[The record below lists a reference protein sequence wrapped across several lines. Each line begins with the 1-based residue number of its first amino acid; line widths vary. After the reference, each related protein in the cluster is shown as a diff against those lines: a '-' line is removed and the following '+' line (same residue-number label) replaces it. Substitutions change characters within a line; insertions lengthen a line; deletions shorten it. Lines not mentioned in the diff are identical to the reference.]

1 MKPTVIL
8 IAVVALVVAGG
19 VIYALR
25 RFVYGR
31 IAAGGAAADRAARAE
46 ADLEVAQRQG
56 EIMAEQK
63 DVKDVADDLDAGRF

>member
-1 MKPTVIL
+1 MGSWQL
-8 IAVVALVVAGG
+8 IAVAALVVAGG

-31 IAAGGAAADRAARAE
+31 IADGGAAAYRAERAE
-46 ADLEVAQRQG
+46 ANLAVAKRQG

-63 DVKDVADDLDAGRF
+63 DVEDVAKDLDAGNF